1 MQLARWRCAIS
12 TLTENRLG
20 WYRQGAVITSAVT
33 TYPTDIVPAYINNV
47 GYPDNS
53 NTNGVRLPER
63 YANQRVAI
71 RVTCRA
77 DTAPTAGIAVYGY
90 VRQVLATTD
99 TGIAAANTFTVN
111 GYTSVLTG
119 SIDPA
124 ASTAVVGVG
133 TAFTTE
139 LVIGDY
145 ITVSGETRQVTAIA
159 DATHLTVGSAFS
171 DNANDT
177 SPDRGNIET
186 GPWDHLVNLN
196 NGTAIATT
204 TNALGGVSVIATGAT
219 LGFVYNEVITVG
231 GMYERIRCIPVVLTG
246 TNVRCFI
253 DVAYA
258 GGQR

>member
-1 MQLARWRCAIS
+1 MS

-20 WYRQGAVITSAVT
+20 FYRQGAAFTAANT
-33 TYPTDIVPAYINNV
+33 TYPVDIVLPYINNV
-47 GYPDNS
+47 GHPDNS
-53 NTNGVRLPER
+53 NTNGVRMPER

-77 DTAPTAGIAVYGY
+77 DTAPTCGVAVYGY
-90 VRQVLATTD
+90 VRQVLATTN
-99 TGIAAANTFTVN
+99 TGIAAANTFTTN

-119 SIDPA
+119 TIDPA

-133 TAFTTE
+133 TLFTTE

-145 ITVSGETRQVTAIA
+145 ITVTGQTRQVTAIT
-159 DATHLTVGSAFS
+159 DNTNLTVGSAFS

-186 GPWDHLVNLN
+186 NPWDHLLNLN
-196 NGTAIATT
+196 NSVAIATT
-204 TNALGGVSVIATGAT
+204 TNALGAISVIAVGEA

-246 TNVRCFI
+246 TNPRCLI
-253 DVAYA
+253 DVAFA